1 MDFLSHKKELS
12 RTESAHIII
21 FFSFET
27 TPQPVTEQKKETP
40 TRKKKRVILYL
51 LRALVLQ
58 RRRETRE
65 MPGNP
70 PFPLTRLLLP
80 CWQDVMLHLGTDSL
94 RECQREIL
102 NRAGFPT

>member
-1 MDFLSHKKELS
+1 MDFLSHKKELT

-70 PFPLTRLLLP
+70 PPLTRLLLP